1 MLATEKKGQSKIIHF
16 YIFEIKS
23 GSDHYTNQR
32 FCIEDGNWM
41 IELNQLSQTHSPRE
55 GQMRP
60 SNIRKNLD
68 F

>member
-32 FCIEDGNWM
+32 FCIEDGN
-41 IELNQLSQTHSPRE
+41 
-55 GQMRP
+55 
-60 SNIRKNLD
+60 
-68 F
+68 